1 MKRCFIIAGGDFD
14 GFYDQIRD
22 DDLVIAADRG
32 FDHAKKSGIN
42 PDIIIGD
49 FDSSDKPIDNNK
61 VIKLNPIKDYTDTK
75 AAMMIAKD
83 KDYDKIIIYG
93 GLGGRDS
100 HTFANIRS
108 SLEYKK
114 LGIDVIIKSKYKKIF
129 IINDSFTYKFKNEDD
144 FYVSIFAL
152 SEVVKGISIS
162 GLFYELNDYD
172 LTLDSSLGVSNETC
186 KKDFSINVNDG
197 YLLIIFEN
205 KNV

>member
-100 HTFANIRS
+100 HTLANIRS
-108 SLEYKK
+108 SLEFKK
-114 LGIDVIIKSKYKKIF
+114 QGIDVYIKSKHKDIF
-129 IINDSFTYKFKNEDD
+129 IIDDKYSYDFNDEDD
-144 FYVSIFAL
+144 FYVSVFAL
-152 SEVVKGISIS
+152 SEIVR
-162 GLFYELNDYD
+162 GLCIRGLYYELNDFD
-172 LTLDSSLGVSNETC
+172 LAIDNSLGVSNETS
-186 KKDFSINVNDG
+186 KRDFSISLDDG
-197 YLLIIFEN
+197 YLLVIFES
-205 KNV
+205 KDI